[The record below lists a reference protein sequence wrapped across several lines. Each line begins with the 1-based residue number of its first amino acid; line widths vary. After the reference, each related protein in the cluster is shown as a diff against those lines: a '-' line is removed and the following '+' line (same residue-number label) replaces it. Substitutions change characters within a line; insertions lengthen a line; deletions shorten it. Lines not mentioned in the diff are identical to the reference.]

1 MSYQVLARKYRP
13 RDFSTLV
20 GQEHVVRALTNA
32 LTENR
37 LHHAYLFTG
46 TRGVGKTTLAR
57 ILAKAL
63 NCVGPDGNGTI
74 TATPC
79 NVCEPCIAIDAGRF
93 VDYIEMDAAS
103 NRGVD
108 EMVQLLERA
117 MYAPSNAR
125 FKVYMID
132 EVHQLSSHAFNAMLK
147 TLEEP
152 PPYVKFILATTDPQ
166 KVPVTVLS
174 RCLQFNLKQMTPS
187 AIADHLAEI
196 LAAEK
201 IGAEP
206 SALRSLAHAAGGS
219 MRDGLSL
226 LDQAI
231 AYAGGD
237 VTLDAVRTMLGAIDR
252 STLIQI
258 LDAIAGRDAGQM
270 LAVADQMNERSVSF
284 AQAMR
289 DLASLLHRI
298 ALIQQVPSA
307 ADDEVDADDLRRLA
321 TIFAA
326 DEIQLFY
333 QIALHGRNEMHLA
346 PDEYAGF
353 TMALMRMLA
362 FAPASTQSGA
372 AMGTP
377 PSKSVQ
383 GTAAVPR
390 VVSSDVAAR
399 SGAPEVEAA
408 VVRAPTQLG
417 LDAEPTAGA
426 AFDGDW
432 MTLVA
437 RLKVSG
443 LVRELA
449 QRSELIAHEGDRL
462 KLRVPLKTLLDA
474 GALQKLQTAVSDALG
489 RPMRLAADVGSTV
502 GPTSAGIAEKARA
515 EKQRQAE
522 ESIYADPFVREL
534 IENFG
539 ASVDPG
545 SIRPRTDR
553 SESESNGSESN
564 GSVSNDSDTEKTS

>member
-1 MSYQVLARKYRP
+1 MSYQVLARKWRP

-20 GQEHVVRALTNA
+20 GQEHVVRALTHA

-46 TRGVGKTTLAR
+46 TRGVGKTTLSR

-63 NCVGPDGNGTI
+63 NCTGADGQGGI

-79 NVCEPCIAIDAGRF
+79 GVCEACTAIDAGRF

-117 MYAPSNAR
+117 MYAPSSAR

-132 EVHQLSSHAFNAMLK
+132 EVHQLSAHAFNAMLK

-152 PPYVKFILATTDPQ
+152 PDYVKFILATTDPQ

-174 RCLQFNLKQMTPS
+174 RCLQFNLKQMTP
-187 AIADHLAEI
+187 AGIAERMAEI

-201 IGAEP
+201 LEAEP
-206 SALRSLAHAAGGS
+206 AALRMLAQGARGS

-231 AYAGGD
+231 AYAAGP
-237 VTLDAVRTMLGAIDR
+237 VTLDAVRAMLGAIDQG
-252 STLIQI
+252 TLVRV
-258 LDAIAGRDAGQM
+258 LDAIAARDPRQA
-270 LAVADQMNERSVSF
+270 LAISDEMSERSLSF

-298 ALIQQVPSA
+298 ALAQQVPDA
-307 ADDEVDADDLRRLA
+307 VPDDEVEAADIRRLA
-321 TIFAA
+321 GTLAP
-326 DEIQLFY
+326 DEVQLYY
-333 QIALHGRNEMHLA
+333 QVALHGRNDMHLA

-353 TMALMRMLA
+353 TMALLRMLA
-362 FAPASTQSGA
+362 FAPAAPGDARA
-372 AMGTP
+372 AAP
-377 PSKSVQ
+377 R
-383 GTAAVPR
+383 AVPLVAQAAPR
-390 VVSSDVAAR
+390 TTAPAPRGSPAAPRSASSPAVAPVAA
-399 SGAPEVEAA
+399 AA
-408 VVRAPTQLG
+408 RAPS
-417 LDAEPTAGA
+417 ASI

-432 MTLVA
+432 PALVA
-437 RLKVSG
+437 RLKVVG
-443 LVRELA
+443 LVKELA
-449 QRSELIAHEGDRL
+449 SRSELVSHEGDVLR
-462 KLRVPLKTLLDA
+462 LRVPLKTLLDA
-474 GALQKLQTAVSDALG
+474 GTLDKLKAAVSAALG
-489 RPMRLAADVGSTV
+489 RPIRLTADVGTTA
-502 GPTSAGIAEKARA
+502 GPTAAGIAEQARA

-534 IENFG
+534 IDNFG
-539 ASVDPG
+539 ASVDPA
-545 SIRPRTDR
+545 SIRPKDA
-553 SESESNGSESN
+553 
-564 GSVSNDSDTEKTS
+564 

>member
-20 GQEHVVRALTNA
+20 GQEHVVRALTHA
-32 LTENR
+32 LRQNR

-63 NCVGPDGNGTI
+63 NCVGPDGRGGI

-79 NVCEPCIAIDAGRF
+79 NVCDPCTAIDAGRF

-117 MYAPSNAR
+117 MYAPSSAR

-152 PPYVKFILATTDPQ
+152 PEYIKFILATTDPQ

-174 RCLQFNLKQMTPS
+174 RCLQFNLKQMTPA
-187 AIADHLAEI
+187 AIAEHMAGI
-196 LAAEK
+196 LAAEN
-201 IGAEP
+201 IAAES
-206 SALRSLAHAAGGS
+206 SALRALAHSARGS

-231 AYAGGD
+231 AYSHGSI
-237 VTLDAVRTMLGAIDR
+237 TLDAVRAMLGAIDQG
-252 STLIQI
+252 TLITI
-258 LDAIAGRDAGQM
+258 IDAIIARDAAKM
-270 LAVADQMNERSVSF
+270 LALADQMNQASVSF
-284 AQAMR
+284 AQALR

-298 ALIQQVPSA
+298 ALVQQVPSA
-307 ADDEVDADDLRRLA
+307 ADDEVDADPLRRLA
-321 TIFAA
+321 SAIAP

-333 QIALHGRNEMHLA
+333 QIALHGRNEIQLA

-362 FAPASTQSGA
+362 FAPAEVKALGA
-372 AMGTP
+372 ASTLQAP
-377 PSKSVQ
+377 PPAK
-383 GTAAVPR
+383 AVAQPPLKLQAD
-390 VVSSDVAAR
+390 VV
-399 SGAPEVEAA
+399 AP
-408 VVRAPTQLG
+408 
-417 LDAEPTAGA
+417 
-426 AFDGDW
+426 FNGDW
-432 MTLVA
+432 TGLVS

-449 QRSELIAHEGDRL
+449 QRSELVLHDGDRL
-462 KLRVPLKTLLDA
+462 KLRVPLRTLLDA
-474 GALQKLQTAVSDALG
+474 GALQKLQAAVSEELG
-489 RPMRLAADVGSTV
+489 RPMRLAAEVGSTV
-502 GPTSAGIAEKARA
+502 GPTSAGIADQARA
-515 EKQRQAE
+515 AKQRQAE

-539 ASVDPG
+539 ASVDPA
-545 SIRPRTDR
+545 SIRPHSDDQMKDSQVKDNDR
-553 SESESNGSESN
+553 
-564 GSVSNDSDTEKTS
+564 EKTS